1 MSKKFFVLQQELAPK
16 VRDTHRNF
24 CLWEAPN
31 GLPTASG
38 MNASKR
44 RTLVPWRSES
54 LTCAIWVLTIC
65 QLITSSIALAQG
77 KLLVH
82 QASARFVR
90 ASMPRFITRNV
101 VTSSCG
107 ATINQ
112 WLVLRRVISMFIMR
126 FHIFA
131 SIRSECQGK
140 ALGIFQNVFLKSVQ
154 SGHHPKSRSL
164 HKARGGQPA
173 QLVCVNQIRLMFGNH
188 LV

>member
-16 VRDTHRNF
+16 VRETHRNF

-31 GLPTASG
+31 GLSTASD
-38 MNASKR
+38 MNASKS

-82 QASARFVR
+82 QASARFVG

-112 WLVLRRVISMFIMR
+112 WLVLRRVTSMFIML

-131 SIRSECQGK
+131 SIRSECQWK

-173 QLVCVNQIRLMFGNH
+173 QFCSKAGLDWSVSTKYD
-188 LV
+188 

>member
-44 RTLVPWRSES
+44 CTLVPWRSES

-112 WLVLRRVISMFIMR
+112 SSMFIMF

-140 ALGIFQNVFLKSVQ
+140 ALGIFQHVFLKSVQ

-173 QLVCVNQIRLMFGNH
+173 QLVCFNQIRLVFGNH